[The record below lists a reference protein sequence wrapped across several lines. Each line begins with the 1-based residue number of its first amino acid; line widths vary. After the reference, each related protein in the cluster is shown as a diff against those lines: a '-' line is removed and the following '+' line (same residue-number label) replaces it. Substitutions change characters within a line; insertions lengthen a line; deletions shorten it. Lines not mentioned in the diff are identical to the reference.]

1 MGTFSNPFEVF
12 FALSVETFR
21 THELPPL
28 FNARSTRTL
37 LFLHTNF
44 IFRLYELR
52 SIVFVAGVQRVG
64 KIVRNLLYVALTL
77 FVSANKTTTFDL
89 CSTVIRHFNEL
100 PPSRWV

>member
-21 THELPPL
+21 THELSSL
-28 FNARSTRTL
+28 FNARSARTL

-44 IFRLYELR
+44 LFKLFEPR
-52 SIVFVAGVQRVG
+52 SIVFLAGVQRVG
-64 KIVRNLLYVALTL
+64 KIVRNLLCVALAL
-77 FVSANKTTTFDL
+77 LVSANKTITLDL
-89 CSTVIRHFNEL
+89 CSTVIRQFNEL